1 VIFNRPGSLTVAMT
15 SWLRRRLVLIGI
27 ALTVALAITAWVWF
41 VWLPAY
47 RPDLRQGER
56 YGIDVSHHQ
65 GRIEWDRV
73 AQDDISFAYIKATEG
88 RDFVDGRFAENWN
101 GAEAAGLQRG
111 AYHFFT
117 LCTGG
122 VQQAKNFLRAA
133 PKDRNALPPAVDLE
147 LAGNCRA
154 RPSRASVKGELLA
167 FLTLVERESGRTV
180 VLYVGD
186 DFEGRYP
193 VRESLGRPLWH
204 RRFLRRPDVDG
215 WIIWQVQ
222 GFAEVDGV
230 RGRVDLDIFRQAPM
244 E

>member
-1 VIFNRPGSLTVAMT
+1 MNPRLKRSLILA
-15 SWLRRRLVLIGI
+15 
-27 ALTVALAITAWVWF
+27 AVALSVGAAVAAGVWF

-47 RPDLRQGER
+47 RPELHPGER

-73 AQDDISFAYIKATEG
+73 GQDDIAFAYIKATEG
-88 RDFVDGRFAENWN
+88 GDFVDDRFVENWR

-122 VQQAKNFLRAA
+122 VQQAQNFQRVV
-133 PKDRNALPPAVDLE
+133 PEDRDSLPPAVDLE

-154 RPSRASVKGELLA
+154 RPSRASVERELLA

-186 DFEGRYP
+186 DFEGRYA
-193 VRESLGRPLWH
+193 VRETLGRPLWH

-215 WIIWQVQ
+215 WVIWQIS
-222 GFAEVDGV
+222 GFGEVDGV
-230 RGRVDLDIFRQAPM
+230 RGRVDLDISRSNFL
-244 E
+244 ENE